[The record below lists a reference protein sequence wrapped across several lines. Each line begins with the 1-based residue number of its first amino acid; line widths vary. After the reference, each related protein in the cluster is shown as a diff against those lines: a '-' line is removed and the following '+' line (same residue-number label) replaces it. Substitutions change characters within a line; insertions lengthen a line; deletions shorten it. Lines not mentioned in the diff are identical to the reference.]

1 MKRFLLSIILLGL
14 FSPHSYASFLDG
26 ECENVLASLVVLHT
40 TMQAQ
45 ETDMMKRV
53 REVRSIQDTT
63 TSYARRHWDSR
74 DIIFHKV
81 KGKINSSQTLCLI
94 SAMGKATMSVNNLI
108 EDVRV
113 FTQDAKD
120 IPTRKPLLAYDV
132 ECTIAAV
139 ATEVERCTA
148 LGATVATDLSTLTRA
163 SISEILFTVNS
174 ITQSIQRMSYLLRSA
189 SQRCRFLEEKYWN
202 VEDLGTYWRKRHQS
216 RASSVQNQINHW
228 KSISQ

>member
-1 MKRFLLSIILLGL
+1 MKRLLLSVILLGFL
-14 FSPHSYASFLDG
+14 RIHSHASILDG

-45 ETDMMKRV
+45 ESDMMKKV
-53 REVRSIQDTT
+53 REVRAIQDTT

-81 KGKINSSQTLCLI
+81 KGKLNSSQTLSLL

-108 EDVRV
+108 NDVRV
-113 FTQDAKD
+113 FTLNAKD

-132 ECTIAAV
+132 ECTISAV

-148 LGATVATDLSTLTRA
+148 LGATVAADLSTLTRA
-163 SISEILFTVNS
+163 SISEILFTINS
-174 ITQSIQRMSYLLRSA
+174 ITQSIQRMSYLLRCA
-189 SQRCRFLEEKYWN
+189 SQRCRLLEEKYWN
-202 VEDLGTYWRKRHQS
+202 VEDLDTYWRKRYLS
-216 RASSVQNQINHW
+216 RSSSAQNQINHW